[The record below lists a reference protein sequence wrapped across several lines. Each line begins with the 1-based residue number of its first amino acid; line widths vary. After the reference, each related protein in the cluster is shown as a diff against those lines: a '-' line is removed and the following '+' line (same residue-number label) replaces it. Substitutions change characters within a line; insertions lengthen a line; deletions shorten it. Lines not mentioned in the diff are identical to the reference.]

1 MIPCHRAFLASL
13 IHQSCSSASSA
24 SSSDA
29 AIFFYPSPV
38 GFLHSLLS
46 SVTLCIWN
54 DRAYVDHPAEKCEWR
69 HIVPPFVSS
78 VPYLAITRLELK
90 APRWNT
96 FLDFHHIVIS
106 LPNVTELY
114 ISGLTELSTND
125 MPVVPA
131 PAAPRIKKMCF
142 HVSWST
148 ILIFWE
154 GLRSYRSM
162 YLDHLEEFHAINLPL
177 DGLCAVVQTANLAS
191 SRLNVLEIDCVW
203 YFTDLS
209 PDISPL
215 HLNPTTELRI
225 GIELND
231 DMLPFI
237 CWWVKCFKAVEKEST
252 AMERLTIKLAG
263 RGHYVTP
270 EQLEPLKSAFEEL
283 SDLLSQFVRNV
294 DMVLQLKDYDTYSG
308 LCTDCLRGAIVDAC
322 KVLKEKANLRVFD
335 MTEHTYDMPVFP
347 FPASSRRI

>member
-1 MIPCHRAFLASL
+1 
-13 IHQSCSSASSA
+13 
-24 SSSDA
+24 
-29 AIFFYPSPV
+29 
-38 GFLHSLLS
+38 
-46 SVTLCIWN
+46 
-54 DRAYVDHPAEKCEWR
+54 
-69 HIVPPFVSS
+69 
-78 VPYLAITRLELK
+78 
-90 APRWNT
+90 
-96 FLDFHHIVIS
+96 
-106 LPNVTELY
+106 
-114 ISGLTELSTND
+114 

-177 DGLCAVVQTANLAS
+177 DGLCAVVQTANLAP

-209 PDISPL
+209 PNISLL
-215 HLNPTTELRI
+215 HLNPSTELRI

-237 CWWVKCFKAVEKEST
+237 RWWVKCFEAVEKEST
-252 AMERLTIKLAG
+252 AMERLTIKLTG
-263 RGHYVTP
+263 RGHYVTS

-283 SDLLSQFVRNV
+283 SDLLSQLVRNV

-322 KVLKEKANLRVFD
+322 KGLKEKANLRVFD
-335 MTEHTYDMPVFP
+335 YDEHTYDVPV
-347 FPASSRRI
+347 FPASSGRI